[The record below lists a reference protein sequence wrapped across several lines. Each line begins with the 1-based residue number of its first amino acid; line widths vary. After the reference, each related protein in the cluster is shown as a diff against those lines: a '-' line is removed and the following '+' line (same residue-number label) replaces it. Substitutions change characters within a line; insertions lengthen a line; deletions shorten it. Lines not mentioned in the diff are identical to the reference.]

1 MVKIWVLGGLGNQ
14 LFQYAL
20 YFYLNSQGK
29 DVCLDT
35 KSFINYKLHQGYELN
50 SIFEIEPTVCSTP
63 RKNLSLLFLLK
74 IFNFIISRV
83 NSFLISKFDFQI
95 KLNNQFTEYKSIKKN
110 DSLFKLDNC
119 QLNGYWQRQD
129 YLRLIRKDLQKHL
142 IFKINSDITNIIK
155 KIQKDNSVIVHVRG
169 GDYIN
174 QGWELG
180 RDYYV
185 NALKC
190 FSDANLLN
198 FFVITDDSK
207 RLSELNLPFKY
218 EVIDNFHGE
227 FAYINMYLLTLAKN
241 IILSN
246 STFSWWGAY
255 LNDNCNIVTV
265 PKKWIPVV
273 GYDKIY
279 YPEEWIKV

>member
-20 YFYLNSQGK
+20 FYYLNSQGK
-29 DVCLDT
+29 NVCLNIKD
-35 KSFINYKLHQGYELN
+35 FENYKLHQGYELN
-50 SIFEIEPTVCSTP
+50 SIFEIEPTICLTP
-63 RKNLSLLFLLK
+63 RKNF
-74 IFNFIISRV
+74 FPQ
-83 NSFLISKFDFQI
+83 FLIKVFYHIFSKINGYLVNKLDFQFR
-95 KLNNQFTEYKSIKKN
+95 LNNNFNEYKSIKKN
-110 DSLFKLDNC
+110 DTLLKLDNG

-129 YLRLIRKDLQKHL
+129 YLKSIRKDLQKHL
-142 IFKINSDITNIIK
+142 VFKINSDITSITK
-155 KIQKDNSVIVHVRG
+155 RIQKDNSVIIHVRG

-174 QGWELG
+174 LGWELG
-180 RDYYV
+180 REYYI

-190 FSDANLLN
+190 FSDINLLK

-207 RLSELNLPFKY
+207 RLSELNLPCKY

-227 FAYINMYLLTLAKN
+227 FAYINMYLLTLVKN

-273 GYDKIY
+273 GYDRIY